1 MQKIV
6 VTAAQVV
13 ICSLFLSPLWV
24 LASAPVT
31 NTEQKIASQ
40 FAPLFRTVTQEL
52 SENQAVYLTNPSA
65 YADFINSRVKSRWD
79 VASTT
84 SALIGKS
91 RFKALSQVEQSSLVA
106 AVDRTLMRYAFEGL
120 EHYTAQIFDVVD
132 VVVNDKGTLGW
143 VQVRMQS
150 PVLPDLNLDLL
161 IKRTDQ
167 NQWKAVDVRFKGITY
182 VSIKKHEFRSII
194 DEGGVAALVQA
205 LNQKNTEFFTALC
218 SQSPKQPKGITP
230 C

>member
-1 MQKIV
+1 MQKI
-6 VTAAQVV
+6 AALAAKVFFF
-13 ICSLFLSPLWV
+13 SLILVPL
-24 LASAPVT
+24 LGQASEPVT
-31 NTEQKIASQ
+31 DTEQKIASQ

-52 SENQAVYLTNPSA
+52 SENQAMYLENPSA

-91 RFKALSQVEQSSLVA
+91 RFLSLSQSEQGSLVA

-132 VVVNDKGTLGW
+132 VVVNEKGTLGW

-150 PVLPDLNLDLL
+150 PVLMDLNLDLL
-161 IKRTDQ
+161 TKRTDQ
-167 NQWKAVDVRFKGITY
+167 GQWRAVDVRFKGITY

-194 DEGGVAALVQA
+194 EEDGVAALIET
-205 LNQKNTEFFTALC
+205 LNQKNTEFFTTLC
-218 SQSPKQPKGITP
+218 SQSSKQLKGITP

>member
-1 MQKIV
+1 MQKIAALAAKV
-6 VTAAQVV
+6 VFF
-13 ICSLFLSPLWV
+13 SLILVPL
-24 LASAPVT
+24 LGQASEPAT
-31 NTEQKIASQ
+31 DTEQQIASQ

-52 SENQAVYLTNPSA
+52 SENQAMYLENPSA

-91 RFKALSQVEQSSLVA
+91 RFLALSQAEQGSLVA

-132 VVVNDKGTLGW
+132 VVVNEKGTLGW

-150 PVLPDLNLDLL
+150 PVLMDLNLDLL

-167 NQWKAVDVRFKGITY
+167 EQWKAVDVRFKGITY

-194 DEGGVAALVQA
+194 EQDGVAALIQT

-218 SQSPKQPKGITP
+218 RQSSKQLKGITP

>member
-1 MQKIV
+1 MHNLATTTVKAIL
-6 VTAAQVV
+6 
-13 ICSLFLSPLWV
+13 CSLFLLPAWG
-24 LASAPVT
+24 LAFEPDT
-31 NTEQKIASQ
+31 DLEQRIASQ
-40 FAPLFRTVTQEL
+40 FASLFRTLTQEL
-52 SENQAVYLTNPSA
+52 SENQPMYLENPSA
-65 YADFINSRVKSRWD
+65 YVDFINGKVKLRWD

-91 RFKALSQVEQSSLVA
+91 RFLSLSQSEQGGLVA
-106 AVDRTLMRYAFEGL
+106 AVDQTLMRYAFEGL

-132 VVVNDKGTLGW
+132 VVINEKGTLGW

-150 PVLPDLNLDLL
+150 PVLLDLNLDLL

-167 NQWKAVDVRFKGITY
+167 HQWKAVDVRFKGITY

-194 DEGGVAALVQA
+194 EEGGVAALIQT
-205 LNQKNTEFFTALC
+205 LNQKNTEFFTTLC
-218 SQSPKQPKGITP
+218 SQSSKQPKGITP

>member
-1 MQKIV
+1 MQKIAALAAKV
-6 VTAAQVV
+6 VFF
-13 ICSLFLSPLWV
+13 SLILVPL
-24 LASAPVT
+24 LGQASEPVT
-31 NTEQKIASQ
+31 DTEQKIASQ

-52 SENQAVYLTNPSA
+52 SENQAMYLENPSA

-91 RFKALSQVEQSSLVA
+91 RFLALSQAEQGSLVA

-132 VVVNDKGTLGW
+132 VVVNEKGTLGW

-150 PVLPDLNLDLL
+150 PVLMDLNLDLL

-167 NQWKAVDVRFKGITY
+167 EQWKAVDVRFKGITY

-194 DEGGVAALVQA
+194 EQDGVAALIQT

-218 SQSPKQPKGITP
+218 SQSSKQLKGTTP

>member
-1 MQKIV
+1 MYNIATTVAKAIL
-6 VTAAQVV
+6 
-13 ICSLFLSPLWV
+13 CSLFLLPAWG
-24 LASAPVT
+24 LAFEPAT
-31 NTEQKIASQ
+31 DTEQRIASQ
-40 FAPLFRTVTQEL
+40 FAPLFRAVTQEL
-52 SENQAVYLTNPSA
+52 SENQAMYLDNPSA
-65 YADFINSRVKSRWD
+65 YAEFINSRVKARWD

-91 RFKALSQVEQSSLVA
+91 RFLSLSQSEQGGLVA
-106 AVDRTLMRYAFEGL
+106 AVDQTLMRYAFEGL

-132 VVVNDKGTLGW
+132 VVINEKGTLGW

-150 PVLPDLNLDLL
+150 PVLLDLNLDLL

-167 NQWKAVDVRFKGITY
+167 HQWKAVDVRFKGITY

-194 DEGGVAALVQA
+194 EEGGVAALIQT
-205 LNQKNTEFFTALC
+205 LNQKNTEFFTTLC
-218 SQSPKQPKGITP
+218 SQSSKQPKGITP

>member
-1 MQKIV
+1 MQKIAALAAKV
-6 VTAAQVV
+6 VFF
-13 ICSLFLSPLWV
+13 SLILVPL
-24 LASAPVT
+24 LGQASEPVT
-31 NTEQKIASQ
+31 DTEQKIASQ

-52 SENQAVYLTNPSA
+52 SDNQAMYLENPSA

-91 RFKALSQVEQSSLVA
+91 RFLSLSQSEQGSLVA

-132 VVVNDKGTLGW
+132 VVVNEKGTLGW

-150 PVLPDLNLDLL
+150 PVLMDLNLDLL

-167 NQWKAVDVRFKGITY
+167 GQWRAVDVRFKGITY

-194 DEGGVAALVQA
+194 EEDGVAALIET
-205 LNQKNTEFFTALC
+205 LNQKNTEFFTTLC
-218 SQSPKQPKGITP
+218 SQSSKQLKGITP

>member
-1 MQKIV
+1 
-6 VTAAQVV
+6 
-13 ICSLFLSPLWV
+13 
-24 LASAPVT
+24 
-31 NTEQKIASQ
+31 
-40 FAPLFRTVTQEL
+40 
-52 SENQAVYLTNPSA
+52 
-65 YADFINSRVKSRWD
+65 RWD

-91 RFKALSQVEQSSLVA
+91 RFLALSQAEQGSLVA

-132 VVVNDKGTLGW
+132 VVVNEKGTLGW

-150 PVLPDLNLDLL
+150 PVLMDLNLDLL

-167 NQWKAVDVRFKGITY
+167 EQWKAVDVRFKGITY

-194 DEGGVAALVQA
+194 EQDGVAALIQT

-218 SQSPKQPKGITP
+218 RQSSKQLKGITP

>member
-1 MQKIV
+1 MHKIV
-6 VTAAQVV
+6 KTIAKVAYL
-13 ICSLFLSPLWV
+13 SLALCAPWV
-24 LASAPVT
+24 LAA
-31 NTEQKIASQ
+31 NAFTETEESIANQ
-40 FAPLFRTVTQEL
+40 FAPLFQVVTREL
-52 SENQAVYLTNPSA
+52 SENQAMYLNNPSA
-65 YADFINSRVKSRWD
+65 YADFINTRVKSRWD

-91 RFKALSQVEQSSLVA
+91 RFLSLSQVEQGSLVA

-120 EHYTAQIFDVVD
+120 EHYTAQVFDVVD
-132 VVVNDKGTLGW
+132 VVVNEMGTLGW

-150 PVLPDLNLDLL
+150 PVLLDLNLDLL
-161 IKRTDQ
+161 IKRTEQ

-194 DEGGVAALVQA
+194 EEGGVAALIET

-218 SQSPKQPKGITP
+218 SQSSKQRKGITP